1 MDREGLADEVGLK
14 LRSETMIFPGD
25 EKREVF
31 FFLLP
36 DFSLDAL
43 EWHDNAQ
50 NYGRVRCF

>member
-31 FFLLP
+31 FF
-36 DFSLDAL
+36 
-43 EWHDNAQ
+43 
-50 NYGRVRCF
+50 CFQISVWMHWSGMTMHRIMEE